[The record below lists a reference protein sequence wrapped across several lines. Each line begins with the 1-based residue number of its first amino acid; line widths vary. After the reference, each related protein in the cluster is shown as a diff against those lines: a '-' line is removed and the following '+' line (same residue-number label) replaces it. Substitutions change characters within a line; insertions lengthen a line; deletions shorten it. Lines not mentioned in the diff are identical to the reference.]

1 MHIGKFTE
9 GNMTSKSTV
18 KRIRAVG
25 ITVILAIFTNLA
37 ISYAADSFSTKKSGS
52 SILPGG
58 PRPKSGSSILPGGPR
73 PKSGSS
79 ILPGG
84 PRP

>member
-1 MHIGKFTE
+1 MKS
-9 GNMTSKSTV
+9 MTMSKRTL
-18 KRIRAVG
+18 KRFRAVI
-25 ITVILAIFTNLA
+25 ITVVIAVFANMA